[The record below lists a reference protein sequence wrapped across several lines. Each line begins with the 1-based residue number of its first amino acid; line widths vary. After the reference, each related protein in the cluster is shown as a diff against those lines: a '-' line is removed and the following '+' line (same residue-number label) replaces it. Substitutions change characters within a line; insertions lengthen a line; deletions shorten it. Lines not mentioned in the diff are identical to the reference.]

1 MISGLVGGI
10 IFLAFF
16 LVLKAGILVSLF
28 VGAAGTAA
36 VWLLTGT
43 RRDMDILVEGVTDE
57 ELKSLIRDIKERTD
71 TVRGYLAGIHDRSVT
86 AMVTEIL
93 KKITQIVHKLKSDP
107 RNVKISRRFFSYYL
121 DTLIKILG
129 KYTELE
135 SNRDLGTEV
144 EKSIDKVKGALVKIH
159 EAFRG
164 HHRRLLEGDMM
175 SLDAEIALLEK
186 TTSTELN
193 GE

>member
-1 MISGLVGGI
+1 MLSGLIGGI
-10 IFLAFF
+10 IFLVFF
-16 LVLKAGILVSLF
+16 LFLKAGVLASVL

-36 VWLLTGT
+36 VWLLTGSQ
-43 RRDMDILVEGVTDE
+43 RDVDILVEGVTDE
-57 ELKSLIRDIKERTD
+57 ELKNLIVDIKERTD
-71 TVRGYLAGIHDRSVT
+71 TVRGYLPAIHDRTVT

-93 KKITQIVHKLKSDP
+93 KKIAQIVNKLKSDP
-107 RNVKISRRFFSYYL
+107 RHVKTSRRFFSYYL
-121 DTLIKILG
+121 DTLNKILG
-129 KYTELE
+129 KYAELE

-186 TTSTELN
+186 TTAMELN